1 MDLNT
6 SLGVLAA
13 IVVLFVI
20 CYLQDR
26 KPVNVAKPRM
36 LPYRLI
42 MMVLVVAFLAIAAHV
57 ISLLTGQPIKP
68 RTGKMR

>member
-6 SLGVLAA
+6 ALGVMAV

-36 LPYRLI
+36 LPYRLL
-42 MMVLVVAFLAIAAHV
+42 MMVLIVGFLAIAAHV
-57 ISLLTGQPIKP
+57 ISLLTGQQIKP
-68 RTGKMR
+68 RTGKFG

>member
-6 SLGVLAA
+6 SLGILAA

-20 CYLQDR
+20 SYLQDR

-57 ISLLTGQPIKP
+57 ISLLTGHPITP

>member
-6 SLGVLAA
+6 SLGVMAA
-13 IVVLFVI
+13 TVVLFVI
-20 CYLQDR
+20 CYIQDR

-42 MMVLVVAFLAIAAHV
+42 MMVLIVAFLAIAAHV
-57 ISLLTGQPIKP
+57 ISLLTGQPVKP
-68 RTGKMR
+68 RSKIGM

>member
-6 SLGVLAA
+6 ALGVMAA
-13 IVVLFVI
+13 TVVLFGI
-20 CYLQDR
+20 CYIQDR

-42 MMVLVVAFLAIAAHV
+42 MMVLIVAFLAMAAHV
-57 ISLLTGQPIKP
+57 ISLLTGQQIKP
-68 RTGKMR
+68 RGKMGM

>member
-6 SLGVLAA
+6 SLGIMAA
-13 IVVLFVI
+13 TVVLFAI
-20 CYLQDR
+20 CYIQDR

-42 MMVLVVAFLAIAAHV
+42 MLLMIVAFLAIAAHV
-57 ISLLTGQPIKP
+57 IGLLTGQPIVP
-68 RTGKMR
+68 RRKMGM

>member
-6 SLGVLAA
+6 ALGVMTVT
-13 IVVLFVI
+13 VVLFVI
-20 CYLQDR
+20 CYIQDR

-42 MMVLVVAFLAIAAHV
+42 MMVLIVAFLAMAAHV
-57 ISLLTGQPIKP
+57 ISLLTGQQIKP
-68 RTGKMR
+68 RTGKFG